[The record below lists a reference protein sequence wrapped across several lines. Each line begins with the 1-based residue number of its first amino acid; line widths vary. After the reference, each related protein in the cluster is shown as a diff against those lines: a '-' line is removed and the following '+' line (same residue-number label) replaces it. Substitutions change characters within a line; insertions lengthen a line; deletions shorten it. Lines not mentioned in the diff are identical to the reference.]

1 MAANVT
7 LTVNVEQAKAALNQ
21 VNSAIT
27 QIKLN
32 GNQITIGGHKVA
44 QQMNQVANATQQV
57 ANATAQ
63 AGKTSEENINK
74 ITRGF
79 QSITGASSKALSQVK
94 IFAKGMVSI
103 WTGIV
108 VAVELAAATFKYF
121 FTNLTENI
129 DKAMIRGQNALK
141 VAQKNLKA
149 VEKRTKAS
157 TDLIDKLEKLNSLQS
172 LNTDEQRLAQ
182 SIVAK
187 LTREYGS
194 LGISL
199 DQVTGKYKGLY
210 EARMK
215 VDQLQRK
222 AAATALKQQMQAQR
236 EIVDASLAKTFGR
249 GIGLD
254 KTVSG
259 SDFFTFAEEM
269 GMTLGSQN
277 ADLLAK
283 KWNTK
288 DLEKQ
293 IEVIDQLINGL
304 SQSDKVL
311 QNAPE
316 AKEAMQ
322 TLKEYKQQLLDLNS
336 LNTLFL
342 EAEQR
347 LTDSFKTQRDA
358 IQKTKEAVEGLQQ
371 AYEDQQRANS
381 LAGLDPQDRANA
393 LRAEISMLNKKNEIL
408 DKTIEYGQ
416 AETETRQ
423 ANAEELKKTYDELK
437 ARALELDELN
447 KKDEAQI
454 QKIYNQSNDPTKVD
468 YHYREDRVKAINSR
482 LTPRKKQLEEI
493 KKQLQEVQ
501 IQYQEANDDALQH
514 EQAIVNLEE
523 QRQKNLNAIQAKE
536 QQIADINKQ
545 IEEAKRR
552 QEQEEQQRLQKQQEA
567 IDNVTSS
574 LEKQIDAFNKTDLE
588 KKIEAALGGAQSAKG
603 DLLTQDE
610 VDRITFLV
618 TQLEKMNQLQQE
630 RKKIADQQ
638 KAIEG
643 VYNNY
648 QQSQTL
654 SYMKMVGK
662 QKEAV
667 LLEAKLNAEKAKGAA
682 LSEEEYQSLKNYVDV
697 QQLLQEATTNMNGIK
712 AKGQNIITN
721 QLAQKGGFASSVVV
735 DRAQDVSKEI
745 LSVQT
750 RQYDLQQQIKAAL
763 DKYSVIQ

>member
-63 AGKTSEENINK
+63 AGKTSEENIK
-74 ITRGF
+74 SITRGF

-121 FTNLTENI
+121 FTNLTESI

-187 LTREYGS
+187 LTKEYGS

-236 EIVDASLAKTFGR
+236 DIVNASLAKTFGR
-249 GIGLD
+249 NIGLD

-259 SDFFTFAEEM
+259 SDFVTFAEEM
-269 GMTLGSQN
+269 GMTLLAQN
-277 ADLLAK
+277 SDILAK

-347 LTDSFKTQRDA
+347 LTDSFKAQRDA

-423 ANAEELKKTYDELK
+423 ASAEELKKTYDELK

-468 YHYREDRVKAINSR
+468 YHYREERVKTINSR

-618 TQLEKMNQLQQE
+618 TQLDKLNELQQE

-643 VYNNY
+643 VFTNY

-654 SYMKMVGK
+654 SYMKLVGQ
-662 QKEAV
+662 QKEAL
-667 LLEAKLNAEKAKGAA
+667 LLEAKINAEKAKGAA
-682 LSEEEYQSLKNYVDV
+682 LTDEEYQSLKNYLDV
-697 QQLLQEATTNMNGIK
+697 QQMLQQATSGNKIDIGK
-712 AKGQNIITN
+712 QQIITN
-721 QLAQKGGFASSVVV
+721 DLAKKGGWASSVVV
-735 DRAQDVSKEI
+735 DRAQDINEQILVVQKSQEKLVSN
-745 LSVQT
+745 
-750 RQYDLQQQIKAAL
+750 IK
-763 DKYSVIQ
+763 DMIDRYSVIQ